1 MSELLTLADSQ
12 DRILAETTWDRNVV
26 VVAGAGTGKT
36 TILVN
41 RILNLLLRE
50 PNPLAITEIV
60 ALTFTNKAATE
71 MKQRLRVQLLRLSEQ
86 AHDMIATFQT
96 RYHLSA
102 EQIGER
108 ARTALEQMEKAQI
121 GTLHS
126 FAAHLLRLHP
136 IESELDPSF
145 QEDDGSRFK
154 ELFHS
159 QWDRWLDDELG
170 SAGLQHDRWRRIL
183 AGTNL
188 DDLRQITAALAG
200 DFVDL
205 NELERQCRS
214 LSLEGALRDW
224 AAATQGRAAMLLA
237 AQDRPKRRKAEQ
249 MLAAAVQLLALL
261 LEKGPLGLTHL
272 PQDERAVLE
281 KELGKAPA
289 GWDAATFQEAA
300 AIIGLTQQLLMV
312 DQSYFQEV
320 VTLVRPF
327 LDQVHHRFLTSG
339 WIAFD
344 GLLARAK
351 ILLRDHPDVRARIKQ
366 TYRAI
371 LVDEFQDTDP
381 VQYEIILYLGE
392 RAGSHQTSWQ
402 DVDLEPGKLF
412 IVGDPKQSIY
422 AFRRADIEAFER
434 VVNKILAGGGDRYSL
449 VTNFRSDGAVLDVV
463 NNVFDRLFQPAEHV
477 QPANERLAARPQ
489 RKPEV
494 SVFGAQLRLVTRGE
508 DDEEFDVQAATRAE
522 AEVLARWLKEELLA
536 GTTITDRDRRD
547 GPLQP
552 GHIALIFRKLT
563 QAQVYLDAL
572 RRYDIAYITDGE
584 KHFYRRQEIIDMVN
598 LLRVIDNPHDTI
610 ALVGILRSPL
620 GGMADRDLLALQQRE
635 GLDWLSAWNHP
646 QAGMVRRLYERLAEL
661 HQLAPLR
668 PVPDAIDLIF
678 ERLPILELA
687 AASLHGEQSVAN
699 LRKIRDMAEALADR
713 PHLTLTG
720 FVDLMMTR
728 VSEQPDEAESALAEE
743 SLDAIRVLTIHKAK
757 GLEFPVVILP
767 GLHQGSKNPRKGP
780 SVHHDWSSRY
790 YSLQMGGRSNLGAVL
805 VDMKMAAR
813 EEAEQRRLLYVG
825 MTRARDLLVLSGGQ
839 TTKLGH
845 DTVLS
850 LLGEA
855 IVDGEGLS
863 TAEQICI
870 GTSRLTRVIT
880 PATVVARRRRQEPLS
895 TIAPRPALGPILIR
909 RHARQVEWEER
920 RRTPRRLTPSS
931 LAGSRPEA
939 VLPRTV
945 SGRDADLARIIGV
958 CAHAVLEQWDFTR
971 PHAEICKVIKQT
983 ICRYVAQ
990 DPLMADVTEDLTK
1003 LFEGFL
1009 SSEPYRILQRAT
1021 VLGREVPFVMPLGE
1035 GQMMEGVIDLIYR
1048 LDGRIWIADY
1058 KTDDVLT
1065 EGLQTIAERYRSQ
1078 AEMYSR
1084 AVERSLGLSSVSF
1097 QFIFLRPGVAVDVK
1111 PDSNKPFRTR

>member
-1 MSELLTLADSQ
+1 MSDELTLADSR
-12 DRILAETTWDRNVV
+12 DRFLAETTWDRNVV

-71 MKQRLRVQLLRLSEQ
+71 MKQRLRAQLLRLTEQ
-86 AHDMIATFQT
+86 SDDMIATFRT

-102 EQIGER
+102 EQVNER

-159 QWDRWLDDELG
+159 NWDRWLDDELG
-170 SAGLQHDRWRRIL
+170 SAGPQHDRWRRVL
-183 AGTNL
+183 AGASL
-188 DDLRQITAALAG
+188 DDLQQFTAALAG

-205 NELERQCRS
+205 DELERQCRS

-224 AAATQGRAAMLLA
+224 IVATYERAVILLA
-237 AQDRPKRRKAEQ
+237 AQDRPKRRKAEN
-249 MLAAAVQLLALL
+249 MLAAAMQLLALL
-261 LEKGPLGLTHL
+261 LEKGPPGLVHL
-272 PQDERAVLE
+272 AQDERSLLE
-281 KELGKAPA
+281 KNLGMAPA
-289 GWDAATFQEAA
+289 GWDEVAFQETAS
-300 AIIGLTQQLLMV
+300 IIGLAQRLLTV

-327 LDQVHHRFLTSG
+327 LNQVHHGFLTSG

-344 GLLARAK
+344 GLLTRAK
-351 ILLRDHPDVRARIKQ
+351 TLLRDHPAVRARVKQ

-392 RAGSHQTSWQ
+392 RAGSHQTAWH
-402 DVDLEPGKLF
+402 DVNLEPGKLF

-434 VVNKILAGGGDRYSL
+434 VVEKIQADGGGVYSL

-463 NNVFDRLFQPAEHV
+463 NNVFDRLFQPTEHV
-477 QPANERLAARPQ
+477 QPANERLAVRPQ

-494 SVFGAQLRLVTRGE
+494 SVSGAQLRLVTPGE
-508 DDEEFDVQAATRAE
+508 DDEAFDVQAATRAE
-522 AEVLARWLKEELLA
+522 AEALARWLKEELLI
-536 GTTITDRDRRD
+536 GTTVTDRDRRE

-563 QAQVYLDAL
+563 QAQIYLDAL

-584 KHFYRRQEIIDMVN
+584 KHFYRRQEIIDLVN
-598 LLRVIDNPHDTI
+598 LLRVIDNQHDTI

-620 GGMADRDLLALQQRE
+620 GGMTDRDLLALQQIE
-635 GLDWLSAWNHP
+635 GLDYEQRERLSAWNHP
-646 QAGMVRRLYERLAEL
+646 QAGMVRQLYDRLAEL
-661 HQLAPLR
+661 HQLAPLQ

-678 ERLPILELA
+678 DRLPVLELA
-687 AASLHGEQSVAN
+687 AASLHGEQAVAN
-699 LRKIRDMAEALADR
+699 LRKVREMAEALADR

-743 SLDAIRVLTIHKAK
+743 SLDSVRVLTIHKAK

-767 GLHQGSKNPRKGP
+767 GLHQGSKISRKGP
-780 SVHHDWSSRY
+780 SIHHDWSSRC
-790 YSLQMGGRSNLGAVL
+790 YSLQMGGRTNLGAVL

-813 EEAEQRRLLYVG
+813 DEAEQRRLLYVG

-839 TTKLGH
+839 TTKPGH

-855 IVDGEGLS
+855 MSDEEAPS
-863 TAEQICI
+863 TSDQICI
-870 GTSRLTRVIT
+870 GTSHLTRVIT
-880 PATVVARRRRQEPLS
+880 PATVAARRHRKVPLA
-895 TIAPRPALGPILIR
+895 TVAPAPALGPILIR
-909 RHARQVEWEER
+909 RHARQVKWEER
-920 RRTPRRLTPSS
+920 RKMPRRLTPSS
-931 LAGSRPEA
+931 LAGSRPE
-939 VLPRTV
+939 TV
-945 SGRDADLARIIGV
+945 SSHTETVRDADLARLIGV
-958 CAHAVLEQWDFTR
+958 CAHAVLEQWEFTR
-971 PHAEICKVIKQT
+971 SRTEISTVIEQ
-983 ICRYVAQ
+983 ISRRYVTQ
-990 DPLMADVTEDLTK
+990 DHPQLMAEVTEDLTA
-1003 LFEGFL
+1003 LFENFL
-1009 SSEPYRILQRAT
+1009 SSEPYKRLQRAT

-1035 GQMMEGVIDLIYR
+1035 GQTMEGVIDLIYR
-1048 LDGRIWIADY
+1048 FDDRIWIADY
-1058 KTDDVLT
+1058 KTDTVT
-1065 EGLQTIAERYRSQ
+1065 AAEVKTRADHYRSQ
-1078 AEMYSR
+1078 ADIYSR
-1084 AVERSLGLSSVSF
+1084 AIMNSLGLSSLSF
-1097 QFIFLRPGVAVDVK
+1097 QFIFLRPGVAVDV
-1111 PDSNKPFRTR
+1111 

>member
-1 MSELLTLADSQ
+1 MSESLPLADFQ
-12 DRILAETTWDRNVV
+12 DRLLAETTWDRNVV

-41 RILNLLLRE
+41 RILNLLMRE
-50 PNPLAITEIV
+50 PNSLAITEIV

-71 MKQRLRVQLLRLSEQ
+71 MKQRLCAQLLRLAEQ
-86 AHDMIATFQT
+86 GDDMLATFRT

-102 EQIGER
+102 EQVGER

-136 IESELDPSF
+136 IESELDPLF

-154 ELFHS
+154 ELFHLC
-159 QWDRWLDDELG
+159 WDRWLDDELG
-170 SAGLQHDRWRRIL
+170 SAGLQHNRWRRVL
-183 AGTNL
+183 AGATL
-188 DDLRQITAALAG
+188 DDLQQFTVALAG

-205 NELERQCRS
+205 DELERQCRS
-214 LSLEGALRDW
+214 LSPEGALRDW
-224 AAATQGRAAMLLA
+224 ITAMHGRGATLFA
-237 AQDRPKRRKAEQ
+237 AQDRLKRRKAEQ
-249 MLAAAVQLLALL
+249 MLAAAVQSLELL
-261 LEKGPLGLTHL
+261 LKEGLPGL
-272 PQDERAVLE
+272 ARLSQDERSVLE
-281 KELGKAPA
+281 KDLGTAPA
-289 GWDAATFQEAA
+289 GWDEAA
-300 AIIGLTQQLLMV
+300 FEEAASIIGIAQQLLTV

-320 VTLVRPF
+320 ITLVRPLLHQVRHEF
-327 LDQVHHRFLTSG
+327 LSSG
-339 WIAFD
+339 WISFD
-344 GLLARAK
+344 GLLAKAK
-351 ILLRDHPDVRARIKQ
+351 ILLRDHHAVRARIKQ

-392 RAGSHQTSWQ
+392 RAGSHQTAWH
-402 DVDLEPGKLF
+402 DVALEQGKLF

-434 VVNKILAGGGDRYSL
+434 VVEKIRAGGGGVYSL

-463 NNVFDRLFQPAEHV
+463 NNVFDRLFQPAQHV

-489 RKPEV
+489 RRPEV
-494 SVFGAQLRLVTRGE
+494 SVSGAQLRLVTAGE

-522 AEVLARWLKEELLA
+522 AEALARWLKEELLV
-536 GTTITDRDRRD
+536 GTTVTDRDRRD
-547 GPLQP
+547 GALHP

-584 KHFYRRQEIIDMVN
+584 KHFYRRQEIIDLVN
-598 LLRVIDNPHDTI
+598 LLRVIDNQHDTI

-620 GGMADRDLLALQQRE
+620 GGMTDRDLLALQQSE
-635 GLDWLSAWNHP
+635 GLDYQQRDRLSAWNHP
-646 QAGMVRRLYERLAEL
+646 QAGMVRRLYECLAEL

-678 ERLPILELA
+678 DRLPVLELA
-687 AASLHGEQSVAN
+687 AASLHGEQAVAN
-699 LRKIRDMAEALADR
+699 LRKIREMAEALADR
-713 PHLTLTG
+713 PHLTLNG
-720 FVDLMMTR
+720 FVNLMMTR

-743 SLDAIRVLTIHKAK
+743 SLGAVRVLTIHKAK

-767 GLHQGSKNPRKGP
+767 GLHQGSKLSRKGP
-780 SVHHDWSSRY
+780 SLHHDWSSRC

-839 TTKLGH
+839 TTKPGH

-855 IVDGEGLS
+855 MTEGTSPS
-863 TAEQICI
+863 TDDQICI

-880 PATVVARRRRQEPLS
+880 QATVAARRRRQEPLS
-895 TIAPRPALGPILIR
+895 TMAPQPALGPILIR
-909 RHARQVEWEER
+909 RQARQVEWEER
-920 RRTPRRLTPSS
+920 RTTPQRLTPSS
-931 LAGSRPEA
+931 LAGGRPEA

-945 SGRDADLARIIGV
+945 TGRGADLARLIGV

-971 PHAEICKVIKQT
+971 PRSDIGTVIGQA
-983 ICRYVAQ
+983 CRRYVIQ
-990 DPLMADVTEDLTK
+990 DHPQLASDVTEDLTAV
-1003 LFEGFL
+1003 FERFL
-1009 SSEPYRILQRAT
+1009 SSEPYKRLQRAT

-1035 GQMMEGVIDLIYR
+1035 GQIMEGVIDLIYR
-1048 LDGRIWIADY
+1048 LDDRIWIADY
-1058 KTDDVLT
+1058 KTDDVA
-1065 EGLQTIAERYRSQ
+1065 AEDIQNRADRYRSQ
-1078 AEMYSR
+1078 ADSYSR
-1084 AVERSLGLSSVSF
+1084 AVASSLGLPSLSF
-1097 QFIFLRPGVAVDVK
+1097 QFVFLRPGIAIDV
-1111 PDSNKPFRTR
+1111 

>member
-1 MSELLTLADSQ
+1 
-12 DRILAETTWDRNVV
+12 
-26 VVAGAGTGKT
+26 
-36 TILVN
+36 
-41 RILNLLLRE
+41 
-50 PNPLAITEIV
+50 
-60 ALTFTNKAATE
+60 
-71 MKQRLRVQLLRLSEQ
+71 
-86 AHDMIATFQT
+86 
-96 RYHLSA
+96 
-102 EQIGER
+102 
-108 ARTALEQMEKAQI
+108 
-121 GTLHS
+121 
-126 FAAHLLRLHP
+126 LRLHP

-159 QWDRWLDDELG
+159 SWDRWLDDELG
-170 SAGLQHDRWRRIL
+170 LAGPQHDRWRRVL
-183 AGTNL
+183 AGTTL
-188 DDLRQITAALAG
+188 DDLQQFTAALAG

-205 NELERQCRS
+205 DELERQCRS

-224 AAATQGRAAMLLA
+224 VVATHGRAATLLA

-249 MLAAAVQLLALL
+249 MLAAAVQSLALL
-261 LEKGPLGLTHL
+261 LTEGPPGLAHL
-272 PQDERAVLE
+272 TQDERTVLE
-281 KELGKAPA
+281 KDLGKAPA
-289 GWDAATFQEAA
+289 GWDERAFQEAA
-300 AIIGLTQQLLMV
+300 SIIGLAQQLFMV

-320 VTLVRPF
+320 VTLIRPF
-327 LDQVHHRFLTSG
+327 LHQVRHGFLTSG

-344 GLLARAK
+344 GLLARTK
-351 ILLRDHPDVRARIKQ
+351 TLLREHPAVRARIKQ

-392 RAGSHQTSWQ
+392 RAGSHQTAWH

-434 VVNKILAGGGDRYSL
+434 VVEKIRVGGGGIYSL

-494 SVFGAQLRLVTRGE
+494 SVSGAQLRLVTPGE

-522 AEVLARWLKEELLA
+522 AEALARWLKEELLV
-536 GTTITDRDRRD
+536 GTTVMDRERRE

-572 RRYDIAYITDGE
+572 RRYGIAYITDGE
-584 KHFYRRQEIIDMVN
+584 KHFYRRQEIIDVVN
-598 LLRVIDNPHDTI
+598 LLRVIDNQHDTI
-610 ALVGILRSPL
+610 ALIGILRSPL

-635 GLDWLSAWNHP
+635 GLDYQQRDWLSAWNHP
-646 QAGMVRRLYERLAEL
+646 QADMVKRLYERLAEL

-678 ERLPILELA
+678 DRLPILELA
-687 AASLHGEQSVAN
+687 AASLHGEQAVAN
-699 LRKIRDMAEALADR
+699 LRKIREMAEALADR

-720 FVDLMMTR
+720 FVNLMMTR

-767 GLHQGSKNPRKGP
+767 GLHQGSKMPRKGP
-780 SVHHDWSSRY
+780 SIHHDWSSGC

-839 TTKLGH
+839 TTKPGH

-855 IVDGEGLS
+855 IEDKAGASTVD
-863 TAEQICI
+863 QICI

-880 PATVVARRRRQEPLS
+880 PAMVSSRWRRQESLS
-895 TIAPRPALGPILIR
+895 TMAPQPALGPILIR

-920 RRTPRRLTPSS
+920 RTTPRRLTPTS
-931 LAGSRPEA
+931 LAGGRPDA
-939 VLPRTV
+939 VFPRTV
-945 SGRDADLARIIGV
+945 TGRGSDLARLIGV

-971 PHAEICKVIKQT
+971 PREEICTVIKQA
-983 ICRYVAQ
+983 CRRYVAQ
-990 DPLMADVTEDLTK
+990 DHLMADVAGDLTA
-1003 LFEGFL
+1003 LFGNFL
-1009 SSEPYRILQRAT
+1009 SSEPYKRLQRAT

-1035 GQMMEGVIDLIYR
+1035 GQIMEGVIDLIYR
-1048 LDGRIWIADY
+1048 LDDRIWIADY
-1058 KTDDVLT
+1058 KTDDVAAADA
-1065 EGLQTIAERYRSQ
+1065 QTRADRYRSQ
-1078 AEMYSR
+1078 ADSYSR
-1084 AVERSLGLSSVSF
+1084 AVASSLGLSSLSF
-1097 QFIFLRPGVAVDVK
+1097 QFVFLRPGVAIDV
-1111 PDSNKPFRTR
+1111 

>member
-1 MSELLTLADSQ
+1 MSDGLTLADSQ
-12 DRILAETTWDRNVV
+12 DRLLAETTWDRNVV

-71 MKQRLRVQLLRLSEQ
+71 MKQRLRAQLLRLTEQ
-86 AHDMIATFQT
+86 ADDLIATFRT

-102 EQIGER
+102 EQVNER
-108 ARTALEQMEKAQI
+108 ARTALEQIEKSQI

-136 IESELDPSF
+136 LESELDPSF

-170 SAGLQHDRWRRIL
+170 LAGPQHDRWRRVL
-183 AGTNL
+183 AGTTL
-188 DDLRQITAALAG
+188 EDLQKFTAALAG

-205 NELERQCRS
+205 DELERQCQS

-224 AAATQGRAAMLLA
+224 IAATHGRATTLLA

-249 MLAAAVQLLALL
+249 MLAAAVQSLALL
-261 LEKGPLGLTHL
+261 LEEGPSGLAHISE
-272 PQDERAVLE
+272 DERTVLE
-281 KELGKAPA
+281 KDLGKAPV
-289 GWDAATFQEAA
+289 GWGEAA
-300 AIIGLTQQLLMV
+300 FQAAASIIGLAQQLLTV

-320 VTLVRPF
+320 VALVRPF
-327 LDQVHHRFLTSG
+327 LDQLRRGFLISG

-351 ILLRDHPDVRARIKQ
+351 TLLRDHPAVRARIKQ

-392 RAGSHQTSWQ
+392 RAGSHQTAWH

-434 VVNKILAGGGDRYSL
+434 VVEKIRASGGVVYSL

-463 NNVFDRLFQPAEHV
+463 NNVFDRLFQPTEHV

-494 SVFGAQLRLVTRGE
+494 SVSGAQLRLVTPGE

-522 AEVLARWLKEELLA
+522 AEALARWLKEELLA
-536 GTTITDRDRRD
+536 RTTITDRDRRE

-584 KHFYRRQEIIDMVN
+584 KHFYRRQEIIDVVN

-620 GGMADRDLLALQQRE
+620 GGMTDRDLLALQQIEGFDYQQRE
-635 GLDWLSAWNHP
+635 RLSAWNHL
-646 QAGMVRRLYERLAEL
+646 QAGMVKRLYERLAEL

-678 ERLPILELA
+678 EQLPVLELA
-687 AASLHGEQSVAN
+687 AASLHGEQAMAN
-699 LRKIRDMAEALADR
+699 LRKIRDMAETLADR

-720 FVDLMMTR
+720 FVDLMMAR

-743 SLDAIRVLTIHKAK
+743 SLDAVHVLTIHKAK

-767 GLHQGSKNPRKGP
+767 GLHQGSKNLRKGP
-780 SVHHDWSSRY
+780 SIHHDWSSQC
-790 YSLQMGGRSNLGAVL
+790 YSLRMGSRSNLGAML

-839 TTKLGH
+839 TTKPGH
-845 DTVLS
+845 DTALA

-855 IVDGEGLS
+855 IVDEAAS
-863 TAEQICI
+863 SMSDQICI

-880 PATVVARRRRQEPLS
+880 PATVVTRRRRQEPQS
-895 TIAPRPALGPILIR
+895 TMAPRPALGPILIR
-909 RHARQVEWEER
+909 RHARQIEWEQ
-920 RRTPRRLTPSS
+920 RRTTPRGLTPSS
-931 LAGSRPEA
+931 LAGIRSEA
-939 VLPRTV
+939 ALPHTV
-945 SGRDADLARIIGV
+945 RGRHADLARLIGV

-971 PHAEICKVIKQT
+971 PRTEISTVIEQT
-983 ICRYVAQ
+983 SRCYVAQ
-990 DPLMADVTEDLTK
+990 DHPQLMADVTEDLTV
-1003 LFEGFL
+1003 LFENFL
-1009 SSEPYRILQRAT
+1009 SSAPYHRLQRAT

-1035 GQMMEGVIDLIYR
+1035 GQTMEGVIDLIYR
-1048 LDGRIWIADY
+1048 LDDRVWIADY
-1058 KTDDVLT
+1058 KTDEV
-1065 EGLQTIAERYRSQ
+1065 IAEDIQSRVDRYRPQ
-1078 AEMYSR
+1078 AEMYVR
-1084 AVERSLGLSSVSF
+1084 AVERALGLSSLSF
-1097 QFIFLRPGVAVDVK
+1097 QFIFLRPSVAVDV
-1111 PDSNKPFRTR
+1111 

>member
-1 MSELLTLADSQ
+1 M
-12 DRILAETTWDRNVV
+12 
-26 VVAGAGTGKT
+26 
-36 TILVN
+36 
-41 RILNLLLRE
+41 
-50 PNPLAITEIV
+50 
-60 ALTFTNKAATE
+60 
-71 MKQRLRVQLLRLSEQ
+71 
-86 AHDMIATFQT
+86 
-96 RYHLSA
+96 
-102 EQIGER
+102 
-108 ARTALEQMEKAQI
+108 
-121 GTLHS
+121 
-126 FAAHLLRLHP
+126 
-136 IESELDPSF
+136 ESEIDPSF

-159 QWDRWLDDELG
+159 SWDRWLDDELG
-170 SAGLQHDRWRRIL
+170 SAGPQHDRWRLVL
-183 AGTNL
+183 AGASL
-188 DDLRQITAALAG
+188 DDLQQFTAALAG

-205 NELERQCRS
+205 DELERQCRS
-214 LSLEGALRDW
+214 NSLEGALRDW
-224 AAATQGRAAMLLA
+224 AVAIHGRATTILA

-249 MLAAAVQLLALL
+249 MLAATVQSLTLL
-261 LEKGPLGLTHL
+261 LEEGPLGLVHL

-281 KELGKAPA
+281 KDLGKAPA
-289 GWDAATFQEAA
+289 GWDDDAFQEVAS
-300 AIIGLTQQLLMV
+300 IIALAQQLLTV

-320 VTLVRPF
+320 LTLVRPF
-327 LDQVHHRFLTSG
+327 LNQIHHGFLTSG

-351 ILLRDHPDVRARIKQ
+351 TLLRDHPAVRARIKQ

-392 RAGSHQTSWQ
+392 RAGSHQTAWQ

-422 AFRRADIEAFER
+422 AFRRADIEAFDR
-434 VVNKILAGGGDRYSL
+434 VVEKIRVGGGGVYSL

-463 NNVFDRLFQPAEHV
+463 NNVFDCLFQPTEHV
-477 QPANERLAARPQ
+477 QPPNERLIVRPQ

-494 SVFGAQLRLVTRGE
+494 SVSGAQLRLVTPGE

-522 AEVLARWLKEELLA
+522 AEALARWLKEELLA
-536 GTTITDRDRRD
+536 GTTVTDRDRRE

-563 QAQVYLDAL
+563 QAQIYLDAL

-584 KHFYRRQEIIDMVN
+584 KHFYRRQEIIDLVN

-620 GGMADRDLLALQQRE
+620 GGMADRDLLALQQID
-635 GLDWLSAWNHP
+635 GLDYQQRERLSAWNHP
-646 QAGMVRRLYERLAEL
+646 QAELVGRLYERLAEL

-678 ERLPILELA
+678 DRLPILELA
-687 AASLHGEQSVAN
+687 AASLHGEQAVAN
-699 LRKIRDMAEALADR
+699 LRKTRDMAEALADR

-728 VSEQPDEAESALAEE
+728 VSDQPDEAESALAEE

-767 GLHQGSKNPRKGP
+767 GLHQGSKNARKGP
-780 SVHHDWSSRY
+780 SIHHDWSSRC

-839 TTKLGH
+839 TTKPGH

-855 IVDGEGLS
+855 MSDETTPSTDG
-863 TAEQICI
+863 QICI

-880 PATVVARRRRQEPLS
+880 QATLAARRRRVEPLL
-895 TIAPRPALGPILIR
+895 TIAPAPALGPILIR
-909 RHARQVEWEER
+909 RHARQVEWEQ
-920 RRTPRRLTPSS
+920 RRTMPRRLTPSS
-931 LAGSRPEA
+931 LTGSKPDALLHRIVTE
-939 VLPRTV
+939 
-945 SGRDADLARIIGV
+945 RDPDLARLIGV
-958 CAHAVLEQWDFTR
+958 CAHAVLEQWDFTG
-971 PHAEICKVIKQT
+971 PLSEISTAIEQACR
-983 ICRYVAQ
+983 RYVAQ
-990 DPLMADVTEDLTK
+990 DHPQLMADVMEDLTV
-1003 LFEGFL
+1003 LFESFL
-1009 SSEPYRILQRAT
+1009 SSEPYTRLQRAT
-1021 VLGREVPFVMPLGE
+1021 VLGREVPFVMPSGE
-1035 GQMMEGVIDLIYR
+1035 GQMMEGVIDIIYR
-1048 LDGRIWIADY
+1048 LDDRIWIADY
-1058 KTDDVLT
+1058 KTDDVAA
-1065 EGLQTIAERYRSQ
+1065 EDVQTRADRYRSQ
-1078 AEMYSR
+1078 AESYSR
-1084 AVERSLGLSSVSF
+1084 AVASSLGLLSRSF
-1097 QFIFLRPGVAVDVK
+1097 QLIFLRPGVAIDL
-1111 PDSNKPFRTR
+1111 

>member
-1 MSELLTLADSQ
+1 MSESLTLTDSQ
-12 DRILAETTWDRNVV
+12 DRLLAETTWDRNVV

-50 PNPLAITEIV
+50 PSPLAITEVV

-71 MKQRLRVQLLRLSEQ
+71 MKQRLRAQLLRLTEQ
-86 AHDMIATFQT
+86 ADDLSATFRT

-102 EQIGER
+102 EQVAER
-108 ARTALEQMEKAQI
+108 AKTALEQMEKAQI

-136 IESELDPSF
+136 LESGVDPSF

-159 QWDRWLDDELG
+159 SWDRWLDDELG
-170 SAGLQHDRWRRIL
+170 LDGPQHARWRLIL
-183 AGTNL
+183 AGASL
-188 DDLRQITAALAG
+188 DDLQQFTAALAG

-205 NELERQCRS
+205 DELERQCRS
-214 LSLEGALRDW
+214 NALEGAFRDW
-224 AAATQGRAAMLLA
+224 VAATHSRAATILA

-261 LEKGPLGLTHL
+261 LEQGPLGLDDL
-272 PQDERAVLE
+272 APDERAVLE
-281 KELGKAPA
+281 KDLGKPPA
-289 GWDAATFQEAA
+289 GWDEDTFQQTAS
-300 AIIGLTQQLLMV
+300 IIRLAQQLLTV
-312 DQSYFQEV
+312 NQTYFQEV

-327 LDQVHHRFLTSG
+327 LDQVRQGFHTSG

-351 ILLRDHPDVRARIKQ
+351 TLLRDHPAVRSRIKQ

-392 RAGSHQTSWQ
+392 RAGSHQTAWQ
-402 DVDLEPGKLF
+402 DIDLEPGKLF

-434 VVNKILAGGGDRYSL
+434 VVEKIRAGGGGVYSL

-463 NNVFDRLFQPAEHV
+463 NNVFDRLFHAAEHV

-494 SVFGAQLRLVTRGE
+494 SVSGAQLRLVTPGE
-508 DDEEFDVQAATRAE
+508 DEEEFDVQTATRAE
-522 AEVLARWLKEELLA
+522 AEALARWLKEELFV
-536 GTTITDRDRRD
+536 GTTVTDRDRRE

-584 KHFYRRQEIIDMVN
+584 KHFYRRQEIIDVVN

-610 ALVGILRSPL
+610 ALVGVLRSPL
-620 GGMADRDLLALQQRE
+620 GGMADGDLLALQQIE
-635 GLDWLSAWNHP
+635 GLDYQQRERLSGWNHP
-646 QAGMVRRLYERLAEL
+646 QAKMVTQLYERLADL
-661 HQLAPLR
+661 HRLAPVR

-678 ERLPILELA
+678 ERLPVLELA
-687 AASLHGEQSVAN
+687 AASLHGEQAVAN
-699 LRKIRDMAEALADR
+699 LRKTRDMAEALADR

-728 VSEQPDEAESALAEE
+728 VDEQPDEAESALAEE
-743 SLDAIRVLTIHKAK
+743 SLDAVRVLTIHKAK

-767 GLHQGSKNPRKGP
+767 GLHQGSKNLRKGP
-780 SVHHDWSSRY
+780 SIHHDWSSRC
-790 YSLQMGGRSNLGAVL
+790 YSLQMGGQSNLGALL
-805 VDMKMAAR
+805 VDQKMAAR

-839 TTKLGH
+839 TGKPGH

-855 IVDGEGLS
+855 LSDEPTSPMDG
-863 TAEQICI
+863 QICI

-880 PATVVARRRRQEPLS
+880 EATVAARRHKPEPRLAV
-895 TIAPRPALGPILIR
+895 APAPALGPILIR
-909 RHARQVEWEER
+909 REARLIEWEQR
-920 RRTPRRLTPSS
+920 RTTPRRLTPSG
-931 LAGSRPEA
+931 LVGSKPETQ
-939 VLPRTV
+939 LHRTV
-945 SGRDADLARIIGV
+945 STRDADLARLIGV

-971 PHAEICKVIKQT
+971 PRFEVGVVIEQA
-983 ICRYVAQ
+983 CRRYASQ
-990 DPLMADVTEDLTK
+990 DHPELMAAAMEDLTG
-1003 LFEGFL
+1003 LFEHFL
-1009 SSEPYRILQRAT
+1009 SSEPYACLQRAT
-1021 VLGREVPFVMPLGE
+1021 VLGREVPFVMPVGE
-1035 GQMMEGVIDLIYR
+1035 DQLMEGVIDVIYK
-1048 LDGRIWIADY
+1048 LDDRIWIADY
-1058 KTDDVLT
+1058 KTDDV
-1065 EGLQTIAERYRSQ
+1065 AAADVSARADRYRSQ
-1078 AEMYSR
+1078 ADRYSR
-1084 AVERSLGLSSVSF
+1084 AVASALGLSSLSF
-1097 QFIFLRPGVAVDVK
+1097 QFIFLRPAVAVNV
-1111 PDSNKPFRTR
+1111 

>member
-1 MSELLTLADSQ
+1 
-12 DRILAETTWDRNVV
+12 LAETTWDRNVV

-50 PNPLAITEIV
+50 PNPLPITEIV
-60 ALTFTNKAATE
+60 ALTFTNKAAAE
-71 MKQRLRVQLLRLSEQ
+71 MKQRLRAQLFRLTEQ
-86 AHDMIATFQT
+86 TNDLIATFRT

-102 EQIGER
+102 EQVGER

-136 IESELDPSF
+136 LESEVDPLF

-159 QWDRWLDDELG
+159 RWDRWLDDELG
-170 SAGLQHDRWRRIL
+170 SAGAQHDRWRRVL
-183 AGTNL
+183 AGATL
-188 DDLRQITAALAG
+188 DELKQFTAALAG

-205 NELERQCRS
+205 EELERQCR
-214 LSLEGALRDW
+214 LFALEGALHDW
-224 AAATQGRAAMLLA
+224 VAATHGRAAILLV
-237 AQDRPKRRKAEQ
+237 AQDRSKRRKAEQ
-249 MLAAAVQLLALL
+249 MLAAALQSLALL
-261 LEKGPLGLTHL
+261 LEHGPPGLLHL
-272 PQDERAVLE
+272 SQDERAVLE
-281 KELGKAPA
+281 KDLGKAPA
-289 GWDAATFQEAA
+289 GWDELAFHEAA
-300 AIIGLTQQLLMV
+300 SIIGLAQQFLMI

-327 LDQVHHRFLTSG
+327 LQQVRREFLSSG
-339 WIAFD
+339 WISFD
-344 GLLARAK
+344 GLLARTK
-351 ILLRDHPDVRARIKQ
+351 TILRDHPAVRARIKQ

-392 RAGSHQTSWQ
+392 RADSYRTAWH

-434 VVNKILAGGGDRYSL
+434 VVEKIRAGGGAVYSL
-449 VTNFRSDGAVLDVV
+449 VTNFRSEGAVLDVV
-463 NNVFDRLFQPAEHV
+463 NNVFDRLFRPTEHV
-477 QPANERLAARPQ
+477 QPANEPLTARPQ

-494 SVFGAQLRLVTRGE
+494 SVSGAQLRLVTPGE

-522 AEVLARWLKEELLA
+522 AEALARWLKEELLP
-536 GTTITDRDRRD
+536 GTTVTDRDRRE

-572 RRYDIAYITDGE
+572 RRYDIVYITDGE
-584 KHFYRRQEIIDMVN
+584 KHFYRRQEIIDLVN
-598 LLRVIDNPHDTI
+598 LLRVIDNQYDTI

-620 GGMADRDLLALQQRE
+620 GGMTDRDLLDLRQKEGFDYQQRE
-635 GLDWLSAWNHP
+635 RLASWNHP
-646 QAGMVRRLYERLAEL
+646 QAGMVRRLYEVLAEL

-668 PVPDAIDLIF
+668 PVPEAIDLIF
-678 ERLPILELA
+678 NKLPVLELA
-687 AASLHGEQSVAN
+687 AASLHGEQAVAN
-699 LRKIRDMAEALADR
+699 LRKIREMAEGLADR

-728 VSEQPDEAESALAEE
+728 VLEQPDEPESTLAEE

-780 SVHHDWSSRY
+780 SIHHDWSSRC
-790 YSLQMGGRSNLGAVL
+790 YSLQMGGRLNLGAVL

-825 MTRARDLLVLSGGQ
+825 MTRARDLLILSGGQ
-839 TTKLGH
+839 TTKPGH

-850 LLGEA
+850 LLGETIA
-855 IVDGEGLS
+855 DEGTPS
-863 TAEQICI
+863 ADNQIRI

-880 PATVVARRRRQEPLS
+880 PAAATQRRHRQEFLS
-895 TIAPRPALGPILIR
+895 AMTPRPAIGPILIR
-909 RHARQVEWEER
+909 RQARHVEWEAR
-920 RRTPRRLTPSS
+920 RATPRKLTPSS
-931 LAGSRPEA
+931 LTGRRSEA
-939 VLPRTV
+939 VSQRTAG
-945 SGRDADLARIIGV
+945 GRYSDLARLIGV
-958 CAHAVLEQWDFTR
+958 CAHAVLEQWDFNR
-971 PHAEICKVIKQT
+971 PRAEICCVIEQA
-983 ICRYVAQ
+983 CHRHVAQ
-990 DPLMADVTEDLTK
+990 DHPELLADVTEDLTAI
-1003 LFEGFL
+1003 FERFL
-1009 SSEPYRILQRAT
+1009 SSEPYKRLQHAT
-1021 VLGREVPFVMPLGE
+1021 VLGREVPFTMPLGE

-1058 KTDDVLT
+1058 KTDDV
-1065 EGLQTIAERYRSQ
+1065 EAEDVQTRTSHYRPQ

-1084 AVERSLGLSSVSF
+1084 AVESALGLSSLSF
-1097 QFIFLRPGVAVDVK
+1097 QFIFLRPGVAINV
-1111 PDSNKPFRTR
+1111 

>member
-1 MSELLTLADSQ
+1 MSDALILTDSQ
-12 DRILAETTWDRNVV
+12 DRLLAETTWDRNVV

-50 PNPLAITEIV
+50 PNPLAITEVV

-71 MKQRLRVQLLRLSEQ
+71 MKQRLRAQLLRLTEQ
-86 AHDMIATFQT
+86 TDDLIATFRT
-96 RYHLSA
+96 RYYLSA
-102 EQIGER
+102 EQVIER
-108 ARTALEQMEKAQI
+108 ARTALEQMEKSQI

-136 IESELDPSF
+136 MESEIDPSF
-145 QEDDGSRFK
+145 QEDDGTRFK

-159 QWDRWLDDELG
+159 SWDRWLDDELG
-170 SAGLQHDRWRRIL
+170 SAGPQHDRWRLVL
-183 AGTNL
+183 AGASL
-188 DDLRQITAALAG
+188 DDLQQFTAALAG

-205 NELERQCRS
+205 DELERQCRS
-214 LSLEGALRDW
+214 NSLEGAFRDW
-224 AAATQGRAAMLLA
+224 VVATHGRATTILA

-249 MLAAAVQLLALL
+249 MLAAAVQSLALL
-261 LEKGPLGLTHL
+261 LEEGPAGLAHL
-272 PQDERAVLE
+272 SQDERTVLE
-281 KELGKAPA
+281 KDLGKAPA
-289 GWDAATFQEAA
+289 GWDEDAFQEAA
-300 AIIGLTQQLLMV
+300 SIIGLAQQLLTV

-327 LDQVHHRFLTSG
+327 LDQIHHGFLSSG

-351 ILLRDHPDVRARIKQ
+351 TLLRDHPVVRARIKQ

-392 RAGSHQTSWQ
+392 RAGSHQIAWQ

-434 VVNKILAGGGDRYSL
+434 VVEKIRVGGGGVYSL

-463 NNVFDRLFQPAEHV
+463 NNVFDRLFHPTEHV
-477 QPANERLAARPQ
+477 QPPNERLVVRPQ

-494 SVFGAQLRLVTRGE
+494 SVSGAQLRLVTPGE
-508 DDEEFDVQAATRAE
+508 DEEEFDVQAATRAE
-522 AEVLARWLKEELLA
+522 AEALARWLKEELLA
-536 GTTITDRDRRD
+536 GTTVTDRDRRE

-563 QAQVYLDAL
+563 QAQIYLDAL

-584 KHFYRRQEIIDMVN
+584 KHFYRRQEIIDLVN

-620 GGMADRDLLALQQRE
+620 GGMADRDLLALQQVE
-635 GLDWLSAWNHP
+635 GLDYLQREWLSAWNHP
-646 QAGMVRRLYERLAEL
+646 QAELVGRLYERLAEL
-661 HQLAPLR
+661 RQLVPLR

-678 ERLPILELA
+678 DRLPILELA
-687 AASLHGEQSVAN
+687 AASLHGEQAVAN
-699 LRKIRDMAEALADR
+699 LRKIRDLAEALADR

-743 SLDAIRVLTIHKAK
+743 SLDAVRVLTIHKAK

-767 GLHQGSKNPRKGP
+767 GLHQGSKNARKGP
-780 SVHHDWSSRY
+780 SIHHDWSSRC
-790 YSLQMGGRSNLGAVL
+790 YSLQMGGHSNLGAVL

-839 TTKLGH
+839 TTKPGH

-855 IVDGEGLS
+855 MSDEMTPSADG
-863 TAEQICI
+863 QICI

-880 PATVVARRRRQEPLS
+880 QATVAARRRRLEPLL
-895 TIAPRPALGPILIR
+895 TVAPAPALGPILIR
-909 RHARQVEWEER
+909 RHARQVEWEQR
-920 RRTPRRLTPSS
+920 RTTPRRLTPSS
-931 LAGSRPEA
+931 LTGSKPEA
-939 VLPRTV
+939 LLHRIVTE
-945 SGRDADLARIIGV
+945 RDPDLARLIGV
-958 CAHAVLEQWDFTR
+958 CAHAVLEQWDVTGPR
-971 PHAEICKVIKQT
+971 SEISTAIEQA
-983 ICRYVAQ
+983 CRRYLAQ
-990 DPLMADVTEDLTK
+990 DHPQLMADVMEDLTV
-1003 LFEGFL
+1003 LFESFL
-1009 SSEPYRILQRAT
+1009 SSEPYTRLQRAT
-1021 VLGREVPFVMPLGE
+1021 VLGREVPFVMPSGE
-1035 GQMMEGVIDLIYR
+1035 GQMMEGVIDIIYR
-1048 LDGRIWIADY
+1048 LDDRIWIADY
-1058 KTDDVLT
+1058 KTDDVAA
-1065 EGLQTIAERYRSQ
+1065 EDVQTRADRYRSQ
-1078 AEMYSR
+1078 AETYSR
-1084 AVERSLGLSSVSF
+1084 AVTSSLGLSSLSF
-1097 QFIFLRPGVAVDVK
+1097 QLIFLRPGVAIDL
-1111 PDSNKPFRTR
+1111 

>member
-1 MSELLTLADSQ
+1 MSEALTLTDSQ
-12 DRILAETTWDRNVV
+12 DRLLAETTWDRNVV

-71 MKQRLRVQLLRLSEQ
+71 MKQRLRAQLLRLTEQ
-86 AHDMIATFQT
+86 ANDLITTFRT

-102 EQIGER
+102 DQVGDR
-108 ARTALEQMEKAQI
+108 ARTALEQMEKSQI

-136 IESELDPSF
+136 LESEIDPSF

-159 QWDRWLDDELG
+159 SWDRWLDDELG
-170 SAGLQHDRWRRIL
+170 LTGLQHDRWRRVL
-183 AGTNL
+183 AGANL
-188 DDLRQITAALAG
+188 DGLQQFTIALAG

-205 NELERQCRS
+205 EELERQCR
-214 LSLEGALRDW
+214 LITLEGALRDW
-224 AAATQGRAAMLLA
+224 VAAMHDRAATLLA

-249 MLAAAVQLLALL
+249 MLAAALQSLALL
-261 LEKGPLGLTHL
+261 LKHGPPGLTHL
-272 PQDERAVLE
+272 SQDERTVLE
-281 KELGKAPA
+281 KDLGKVPA
-289 GWDAATFQEAA
+289 GWDEAAFQEAA
-300 AIIGLTQQLLMV
+300 SIIGLAQQLLMV
-312 DQSYFQEV
+312 DQLYFQEV

-327 LDQVHHRFLTSG
+327 LQQVRQGFLTSG

-351 ILLRDHPDVRARIKQ
+351 TLLRDHPAVRARIKLI
-366 TYRAI
+366 YRAI

-392 RAGSHQTSWQ
+392 RADSHRTAWH
-402 DVDLEPGKLF
+402 DVDLEQGKLF

-434 VVNKILAGGGDRYSL
+434 VVGKIRAGGGAVYSL

-494 SVFGAQLRLVTRGE
+494 SISGAQLHLVTPGE
-508 DDEEFDVQAATRAE
+508 EDKEFDVQAATRAE
-522 AEVLARWLKEELLA
+522 AESLARWLKEELLA
-536 GTTITDRDRRD
+536 GTTITDRDRRA

-572 RRYDIAYITDGE
+572 RRYDIAYVTDGE
-584 KHFYRRQEIIDMVN
+584 KHFYRRQEIIDLVN
-598 LLRVIDNPHDTI
+598 LLRVIDNQHDTI

-620 GGMADRDLLALQQRE
+620 GGMADRDLLALQQME
-635 GLDWLSAWNHP
+635 GLDYRQREWLSAWNHP
-646 QAGMVRRLYERLAEL
+646 QARMVRRLYERLAEL

-687 AASLHGEQSVAN
+687 AASLHGEQAVAN

-713 PHLTLTG
+713 PHLTLSG

-767 GLHQGSKNPRKGP
+767 GLHQGSKNSRKGP
-780 SVHHDWSSRY
+780 SIHHDWSSRC

-855 IVDGEGLS
+855 IVDGEGPS
-863 TAEQICI
+863 MTEQICI

-909 RHARQVEWEER
+909 RQARQVQWEQR
-920 RRTPRRLTPSS
+920 RLTPRRVTPSS
-931 LAGSRPEA
+931 LAGGKAKAISPGSI
-939 VLPRTV
+939 T
-945 SGRDADLARIIGV
+945 GRDANHGRLVGV
-958 CAHAVLEQWDFTR
+958 CAHAVLEQWDFNKPRT
-971 PHAEICKVIKQT
+971 EICSVIEQV
-983 ICRYVAQ
+983 CRRYVAQ
-990 DPLMADVTEDLTK
+990 DHVMDDVAEDLTM
-1003 LFEGFL
+1003 LFANFL
-1009 SSEPYRILQRAT
+1009 SSEPYKRLQRAT

-1048 LDGRIWIADY
+1048 LDDRIWIADY
-1058 KTDDVLT
+1058 KTDEVMAEDV
-1065 EGLQTIAERYRSQ
+1065 QTRVDRYRPQ
-1078 AEMYSR
+1078 AEMYLR
-1084 AVERSLGLSSVSF
+1084 AVERSVGLSFLSF
-1097 QFIFLRPGVAVDVK
+1097 QFIFLRPGVAVDI
-1111 PDSNKPFRTR
+1111 

>member
-71 MKQRLRVQLLRLSEQ
+71 MKQRLRVKLLRLSEQ
-86 AHDMIATFQT
+86 ADDMIATFQT

-102 EQIGER
+102 EQVIER

-136 IESELDPSF
+136 IESGLDPSF

-159 QWDRWLDDELG
+159 SWDRWLDDELG
-170 SAGLQHDRWRRIL
+170 SAGPQHDRWRRVL
-183 AGTNL
+183 AGANL
-188 DDLRQITAALAG
+188 DELQQFTAALAG

-205 NELERQCRS
+205 DELERQCRL

-224 AAATQGRAAMLLA
+224 VAATHGRAATLLA
-237 AQDRPKRRKAEQ
+237 TQDRPKRRKAEQ
-249 MLAAAVQLLALL
+249 MFAAGVQLLALL
-261 LEKGPLGLTHL
+261 LEKGLPGLAHIS
-272 PQDERAVLE
+272 QDERAVLE
-281 KELGKAPA
+281 KDLGKAPV
-289 GWDAATFQEAA
+289 GWDAATFQEALS
-300 AIIGLTQQLLMV
+300 IIGLAKQFLTV
-312 DQSYFQEV
+312 DQSYFHEV

-327 LDQVHHRFLTSG
+327 LGPLHRGFLTSG

-351 ILLRDHPDVRARIKQ
+351 ILLRDHPSVRARIKQ
-366 TYRAI
+366 AYRAI

-434 VVNKILAGGGDRYSL
+434 VVEKIRAGGGSVYSL

-494 SVFGAQLRLVTRGE
+494 SISGAQLRLVTPGD
-508 DDEEFDVQAATRAE
+508 DDEEFDVQVATRAE
-522 AEVLARWLKEELLA
+522 AEALARWLKEELLA
-536 GTTITDRDRRD
+536 GATITDRDRRE

-584 KHFYRRQEIIDMVN
+584 KHFYRRQEIIDAVN
-598 LLRVIDNPHDTI
+598 LLRIIDNPHDTI

-620 GGMADRDLLALQQRE
+620 GGMTDRDLLDLQQRE
-635 GLDWLSAWNHP
+635 GLNYQQRDWLSAWNHS
-646 QAGMVRRLYERLAEL
+646 QAGMVRRLYEHLAEL
-661 HQLAPLR
+661 HQLAPSR

-687 AASLHGEQSVAN
+687 AASLHGEQAMAN

-767 GLHQGSKNPRKGP
+767 GLHQGSKSSRKGP
-780 SVHHDWSSRY
+780 SIHHDWSSRC

-839 TTKLGH
+839 SAKVGH
-845 DTVLS
+845 DTALS

-855 IVDGEGLS
+855 IVDGADPS
-863 TAEQICI
+863 MAEQICI

-880 PATVVARRRRQEPLS
+880 PATVAARRRRQEPLS

-909 RHARQVEWEER
+909 RQARQVEWEKR
-920 RRTPRRLTPSS
+920 RSTPRRVIPSS
-931 LAGSRPEA
+931 LTGGRSDAVFSRTA
-939 VLPRTV
+939 VR
-945 SGRDADLARIIGV
+945 RDSDLARLIGV
-958 CAHAVLEQWDFTR
+958 CAHAVLEQWDFNR
-971 PHAEICKVIKQT
+971 PPAEICIVIEQI
-983 ICRYVAQ
+983 ICRYVEKDSPQLIAN
-990 DPLMADVTEDLTK
+990 VTEDLTA
-1003 LFEGFL
+1003 LFERFL
-1009 SSEPYRILQRAT
+1009 SSEPCKRLQRAT
-1021 VLGREVPFVMPLGE
+1021 VLGREVPFVMPEGE

-1058 KTDDVLT
+1058 KTDDVAA
-1065 EGLQTIAERYRSQ
+1065 EDLQAIADRYRSQ
-1078 AEMYSR
+1078 ADNYSR
-1084 AVERSLGLSSVSF
+1084 AVASALGLPSLSF
-1097 QFIFLRPGVAVDVK
+1097 QFIFLRPGIAIDLYVQ
-1111 PDSNKPFRTR
+1111 

>member
-1 MSELLTLADSQ
+1 MSDVLTLADSQ
-12 DRILAETTWDRNVV
+12 DRLLAETTWDRNVV

-71 MKQRLRVQLLRLSEQ
+71 MKQRLRAQLLRLTDQ
-86 AHDMIATFQT
+86 ADDMIATFRT

-102 EQIGER
+102 EQVGER
-108 ARTALEQMEKAQI
+108 AKTALAQMEKAQI

-136 IESELDPSF
+136 LESEIDPLF
-145 QEDDGSRFK
+145 QEDDGSYFN

-159 QWDRWLDDELG
+159 YWDRWLDDELG
-170 SAGLQHDRWRRIL
+170 SDGPQHDRWRRVL
-183 AGTNL
+183 AGTTL
-188 DDLRQITAALAG
+188 DDLRQLTAALAG

-214 LSLEGALRDW
+214 LPLEGALRDW
-224 AAATQGRAAMLLA
+224 VVATHGRAATLLA
-237 AQDRPKRRKAEQ
+237 AQNQPKRRKVEQ
-249 MLAAAVQLLALL
+249 MLAAAVQSLALL
-261 LEKGPLGLTHL
+261 IEQGPPGLAHL

-281 KELGKAPA
+281 KDLGKAPA
-289 GWDAATFQEAA
+289 GWHAATFQEAA
-300 AIIGLTQQLLMV
+300 SIIGLAQQLLTV

-327 LDQVHHRFLTSG
+327 LAQVHHGFLTSG

-344 GLLARAK
+344 GLLAQTK
-351 ILLRDHPDVRARIKQ
+351 TLLRDHPAVRARIKQ

-392 RAGSHQTSWQ
+392 RAGSHQTAWH

-434 VVNKILAGGGDRYSL
+434 VVEKIRAGGGGVYTL
-449 VTNFRSDGAVLDVV
+449 VTNFRSDGTVLDVV
-463 NNVFDRLFQPAEHV
+463 NNVFDRLFQPAEHI

-494 SVFGAQLRLVTRGE
+494 SVSGAQLRLVTPGE

-522 AEVLARWLKEELLA
+522 AEALARWLKEGLLA
-536 GTTITDRDRRD
+536 GTTITDRDRRE

-584 KHFYRRQEIIDMVN
+584 KHFYRRQEIIDVVN

-620 GGMADRDLLALQQRE
+620 GGMTDRELLDFRQKE
-635 GLDWLSAWNHP
+635 GLDYRQRGWLADWNHP
-646 QAGMVRRLYERLAEL
+646 QAGKVRRLYERLAEL

-678 ERLPILELA
+678 DRVPVLELA
-687 AASLHGEQSVAN
+687 AASLHGEQAVAN
-699 LRKIRDMAEALADR
+699 LRKTREMAEALADR

-720 FVDLMMTR
+720 FANLMMTR

-743 SLDAIRVLTIHKAK
+743 SLDAVRVLTIHKAK

-767 GLHQGSKNPRKGP
+767 GLHQGSKIPRKGP
-780 SVHHDWSSRY
+780 SIHHDWSSRC

-805 VDMKMAAR
+805 VDMKVAAR

-839 TTKLGH
+839 TTKPGH

-850 LLGEA
+850 LLREA
-855 IVDGEGLS
+855 IEDEGDAS
-863 TAEQICI
+863 AADQICI

-880 PATVVARRRRQEPLS
+880 PATVASRRHRQNPPS
-895 TIAPRPALGPILIR
+895 TMAPRPALGPMLIR
-909 RHARQVEWEER
+909 RHARQVEWEQ
-920 RRTPRRLTPSS
+920 RRTTPRQLTPSS
-931 LAGSRPEA
+931 LAGGRPDA
-939 VLPRTV
+939 VSPPAIT
-945 SGRDADLARIIGV
+945 GRDADLSRLVGV

-971 PHAEICKVIKQT
+971 PRAEICTVIKQA
-983 ICRYVAQ
+983 CRRYVAQ
-990 DPLMADVTEDLTK
+990 DNPQWMDNVTDDLMA
-1003 LFEGFL
+1003 LFESFL
-1009 SSEPYRILQRAT
+1009 SSKPYKTLQRAT

-1035 GQMMEGVIDLIYR
+1035 GQIMEGVIDLIYR
-1048 LDGRIWIADY
+1048 LDDRIWIADY
-1058 KTDDVLT
+1058 KTDDVVA
-1065 EGLQTIAERYRSQ
+1065 EDVQTRVDRYQPQ
-1078 AEMYSR
+1078 AANYSR
-1084 AVERSLGLSSVSF
+1084 AVASSLGLPSLSF
-1097 QFIFLRPGVAVDVK
+1097 QFIFLRPGIAVDV
-1111 PDSNKPFRTR
+1111 

>member
-1 MSELLTLADSQ
+1 MSDVLTFADSQ
-12 DRILAETTWDRNVV
+12 DRLLAETTWDRNVV

-71 MKQRLRVQLLRLSEQ
+71 MKQRLRAQLLRLTEQ
-86 AHDMIATFQT
+86 ADDMIATFRT

-102 EQIGER
+102 EQVGER
-108 ARTALEQMEKAQI
+108 ARMALEQMEKAQI

-136 IESELDPSF
+136 LESELDPLF

-159 QWDRWLDDELG
+159 YWDRWLDDELG
-170 SAGLQHDRWRRIL
+170 SAGPQHDRWRRVL
-183 AGTNL
+183 AGSTL
-188 DDLRQITAALAG
+188 DDLRQLTAALAG

-205 NELERQCRS
+205 DELERQCRS
-214 LSLEGALRDW
+214 LPLEGALRDW
-224 AAATQGRAAMLLA
+224 VVATHGRAATLLA
-237 AQDRPKRRKAEQ
+237 AQDQPKRRKVEQ
-249 MLAAAVQLLALL
+249 MLAAAVQSLALL
-261 LEKGPLGLTHL
+261 LKQGPPGLSHL
-272 PQDERAVLE
+272 PQEERAVLE
-281 KELGKAPA
+281 KDLGKAPA
-289 GWDAATFQEAA
+289 GWHAATFQEAA
-300 AIIGLTQQLLMV
+300 SIIGLAQQLLTV

-327 LDQVHHRFLTSG
+327 LAQVHHEFLTSG

-351 ILLRDHPDVRARIKQ
+351 TLLRDHPAVRARIKQ

-392 RAGSHQTSWQ
+392 RAGSHQTAWH

-434 VVNKILAGGGDRYSL
+434 VVEKIRAGGGGVYSL

-463 NNVFDRLFQPAEHV
+463 NNVFDRLFQSAEHV

-494 SVFGAQLRLVTRGE
+494 SVFGAQLRLVTPGE
-508 DDEEFDVQAATRAE
+508 DDEEFDVQVATRAE
-522 AEVLARWLKEELLA
+522 AEALARWLKEELLP
-536 GTTITDRDRRD
+536 GTTVTDRDRRD

-563 QAQVYLDAL
+563 HAQVYLDAL

-584 KHFYRRQEIIDMVN
+584 KHFYRRQEIIDLLN

-620 GGMADRDLLALQQRE
+620 GGMADRELLALQQRE
-635 GLDWLSAWNHP
+635 GLDYRQREWLSAWNHP
-646 QAGMVRRLYERLAEL
+646 QSGMVRRLYERLAEL

-668 PVPDAIDLIF
+668 PVPDTIDLIF
-678 ERLPILELA
+678 DRLPVLELA
-687 AASLHGEQSVAN
+687 AASLHGEQAVAN
-699 LRKIRDMAEALADR
+699 LRKIREMAEALADR

-743 SLDAIRVLTIHKAK
+743 SLDAVRVLTIHKAK

-767 GLHQGSKNPRKGP
+767 GLHQGSKSPRKGP
-780 SVHHDWSSRY
+780 SIHHDWSSRC

-825 MTRARDLLVLSGGQ
+825 MTRARDLLILSGGQ
-839 TTKLGH
+839 TTKPGH

-855 IVDGEGLS
+855 IADEGGLS
-863 TAEQICI
+863 TADQICI
-870 GTSRLTRVIT
+870 GSSRITRVIT
-880 PATVVARRRRQEPLS
+880 PATVASRRRRQEHLS

-920 RRTPRRLTPSS
+920 RTTPRQLTPSS
-931 LAGSRPEA
+931 LAGGRPGA
-939 VLPRTV
+939 VLSRTATA
-945 SGRDADLARIIGV
+945 RDADLSRLVGV
-958 CAHAVLEQWDFTR
+958 CAHAVLEQWDFAR
-971 PHAEICKVIKQT
+971 PREEICTAIKQA
-983 ICRYVAQ
+983 CRRYVAQ
-990 DPLMADVTEDLTK
+990 DNPQWMDNVTEDLMA
-1003 LFEGFL
+1003 LFGSFL
-1009 SSEPYRILQRAT
+1009 SSEPYKRLQRAM

-1035 GQMMEGVIDLIYR
+1035 GQIMEGVIDLIYR
-1048 LDGRIWIADY
+1048 LEDRIWIADY
-1058 KTDDVLT
+1058 KTDDVAA
-1065 EGLQTIAERYRSQ
+1065 EDVQTRADRYRSQ
-1078 AEMYSR
+1078 AESYSR
-1084 AVERSLGLSSVSF
+1084 AVASALGLPSVSF
-1097 QFIFLRPGVAVDVK
+1097 QFIFLRPGIAIDV
-1111 PDSNKPFRTR
+1111 

>member
-1 MSELLTLADSQ
+1 MMSDVLTLADSQ
-12 DRILAETTWDRNVV
+12 GRLLAETTWDRNVV

-41 RILNLLLRE
+41 RTLNLLLRE

-71 MKQRLRVQLLRLSEQ
+71 MKQRLRAQLLRLTEQ
-86 AHDMIATFQT
+86 ADDMIAIFRA

-102 EQIGER
+102 EQVGER
-108 ARTALEQMEKAQI
+108 ARMALEQLEKAQI

-136 IESELDPSF
+136 LESELDPSF

-159 QWDRWLDDELG
+159 SWDRWLDDELG
-170 SAGLQHDRWRRIL
+170 AAGPRHDRWRRVL
-183 AGTNL
+183 AGTTL
-188 DDLRQITAALAG
+188 DDLQQFTAALAG

-205 NELERQCRS
+205 DELERQCRS
-214 LSLEGALRDW
+214 LALEGALRDW
-224 AAATQGRAAMLLA
+224 VAATQGHAATLLA

-249 MLAAAVQLLALL
+249 MLAAAVQSLALL
-261 LEKGPLGLTHL
+261 LKYGPPGLTHL
-272 PQDERAVLE
+272 SQDERAVLE
-281 KELGKAPA
+281 KDLGKAPA
-289 GWDAATFQEAA
+289 GWDELAFQKAAS
-300 AIIGLTQQLLMV
+300 IIRLAQHLLTV

-327 LDQVHHRFLTSG
+327 LHRVQHGFLTSG

-351 ILLRDHPDVRARIKQ
+351 TLLRDHPAVRARIKE

-392 RAGSHQTSWQ
+392 RTGSHQTEWL

-434 VVNKILAGGGDRYSL
+434 VVEKIRAGGGGVYTL
-449 VTNFRSDGAVLDVV
+449 VTNFRSDGSVLDVV
-463 NNVFDRLFQPAEHV
+463 NNVFDRLFQPAEHI

-494 SVFGAQLRLVTRGE
+494 SVSGAQLRLVTPGE

-522 AEVLARWLKEELLA
+522 AEALARWLKEELLA
-536 GTTITDRDRRD
+536 GTTITDRDRRE

-584 KHFYRRQEIIDMVN
+584 KHFYRRQEIIDVVN
-598 LLRVIDNPHDTI
+598 LLRVIDNQHDTI

-620 GGMADRDLLALQQRE
+620 GGMTDRDLLALQQRE
-635 GLDWLSAWNHP
+635 GLDYQQRDRLSAWNHP
-646 QAGMVRRLYERLAEL
+646 QAGIVRRLYERLAEL
-661 HQLAPLR
+661 HQLVPLR

-678 ERLPILELA
+678 DRLPVLELA
-687 AASLHGEQSVAN
+687 AASLHGEQAVAN

-720 FVDLMMTR
+720 FANLMMTR
-728 VSEQPDEAESALAEE
+728 VSEQPDEAESALVEE

-767 GLHQGSKNPRKGP
+767 GLHQGSKIPRKGP
-780 SVHHDWSSRY
+780 SIHHDWSSRC

-805 VDMKMAAR
+805 VDMKVAAR

-839 TTKLGH
+839 TTKPGH

-855 IVDGEGLS
+855 IADEGDPS
-863 TAEQICI
+863 TTDQICI

-880 PATVVARRRRQEPLS
+880 AATVAARRRRQESLS
-895 TIAPRPALGPILIR
+895 TMAPQPALGPILIR
-909 RHARQVEWEER
+909 RHARQVKWEEHR
-920 RRTPRRLTPSS
+920 TTPRRLTPSS
-931 LAGSRPEA
+931 LAGGRPDA
-939 VLPRTV
+939 VSPPAIT
-945 SGRDADLARIIGV
+945 GRDADLSRLVGV
-958 CAHAVLEQWDFTR
+958 CAHAVLEQWDFAR
-971 PHAEICKVIKQT
+971 PRAEICTVIAQA
-983 ICRYVAQ
+983 CRRYVAQ
-990 DPLMADVTEDLTK
+990 DNPQWMNNVTEDLMA
-1003 LFEGFL
+1003 LFGSFL
-1009 SSEPYRILQRAT
+1009 SSKPYRTLQRAT
-1021 VLGREVPFVMPLGE
+1021 VLGREVPFVMPLGK

-1048 LDGRIWIADY
+1048 LDDRIWIADY
-1058 KTDDVLT
+1058 KTDDVVA
-1065 EGLQTIAERYRSQ
+1065 EDVQTRADRYRSQ
-1078 AEMYSR
+1078 ADSYSR
-1084 AVERSLGLSSVSF
+1084 AVTSSLGLPSLSF
-1097 QFIFLRPGVAVDVK
+1097 QFVFLRPGVAVDI
-1111 PDSNKPFRTR
+1111 

>member
-1 MSELLTLADSQ
+1 MMSDVLTLADSQ
-12 DRILAETTWDRNVV
+12 DRLLAETTWDRNVV

-71 MKQRLRVQLLRLSEQ
+71 MKQRLRAQLLRLTEQ
-86 AHDMIATFQT
+86 ADDMIAIFRT

-102 EQIGER
+102 EQVGER

-145 QEDDGSRFK
+145 QEDDGSYFN

-159 QWDRWLDDELG
+159 SWDRWLDDELG
-170 SAGLQHDRWRRIL
+170 SDGPQHDRWRRVL
-183 AGTNL
+183 AGTTL
-188 DDLRQITAALAG
+188 DVLRQFTAALAG

-205 NELERQCRS
+205 DELERQCRY
-214 LSLEGALRDW
+214 LALEGAMRDW
-224 AAATQGRAAMLLA
+224 VAATHGRAATLLA
-237 AQDRPKRRKAEQ
+237 TQDQPKRRKAEQ
-249 MLAAAVQLLALL
+249 MLAAAVQSLALL
-261 LEKGPLGLTHL
+261 LEHGLPGLTHL
-272 PQDERAVLE
+272 SQDERTVLE
-281 KELGKAPA
+281 KDLGKAPA
-289 GWDAATFQEAA
+289 GWDELAFQEAA
-300 AIIGLTQQLLMV
+300 SIIGLAQQLFMV

-320 VTLVRPF
+320 VTLIRSFVHQVR
-327 LDQVHHRFLTSG
+327 HGFLTSG

-344 GLLARAK
+344 GLLARTK
-351 ILLRDHPDVRARIKQ
+351 TLLREHPAVRARIKQ

-392 RAGSHQTSWQ
+392 RIGSHETAWHN
-402 DVDLEPGKLF
+402 VDLEPGKLF

-434 VVNKILAGGGDRYSL
+434 VVEKIRAGGGGVYSL

-463 NNVFDRLFQPAEHV
+463 NNVFDRLFQPVEHI
-477 QPANERLAARPQ
+477 QPANERLVARPQ

-494 SVFGAQLRLVTRGE
+494 SVSGVQLRLVMPGE

-522 AEVLARWLKEELLA
+522 AEALARWLKEELLP
-536 GTTITDRDRRD
+536 GTTVTDRDRRD

-584 KHFYRRQEIIDMVN
+584 KHFYRRQEIIDLVN

-620 GGMADRDLLALQQRE
+620 GGMTDRDLLVLQQRE
-635 GLDWLSAWNHP
+635 GLDYQERDRLSAWNHP
-646 QAGMVRRLYERLAEL
+646 QAGIVRRLYERLAEL

-678 ERLPILELA
+678 DRLPVLELA
-687 AASLHGEQSVAN
+687 AASLHGEQAVAN
-699 LRKIRDMAEALADR
+699 LRKIRELAETLADR

-743 SLDAIRVLTIHKAK
+743 SLDAVRVLTIHKAK

-780 SVHHDWSSRY
+780 SIHHDWSSRC

-839 TTKLGH
+839 TNKPGH

-855 IVDGEGLS
+855 IEDKAGAS
-863 TAEQICI
+863 TADQICI

-880 PATVVARRRRQEPLS
+880 PAMVASRRRRQEPLS
-895 TIAPRPALGPILIR
+895 TMTPRPALGPILIR
-909 RHARQVEWEER
+909 RQARQVEWEER
-920 RRTPRRLTPSS
+920 RTTPRRLTPSS
-931 LAGSRPEA
+931 FAGGRPEA
-939 VLPRTV
+939 VYPRTAT
-945 SGRDADLARIIGV
+945 GRDADLARLIGV

-971 PHAEICKVIKQT
+971 PRAEICTAIEQA
-983 ICRYVAQ
+983 CHRYVAQ
-990 DPLMADVTEDLTK
+990 DHLMPDVAGDLTA
-1003 LFEGFL
+1003 LFGNFL
-1009 SSEPYRILQRAT
+1009 SSEPYKRLQRAT

-1035 GQMMEGVIDLIYR
+1035 GQIMEGVIDLIYR
-1048 LDGRIWIADY
+1048 LDDRIWIADY
-1058 KTDDVLT
+1058 KTDDVA
-1065 EGLQTIAERYRSQ
+1065 AEDVQARTDRYRSQ
-1078 AEMYSR
+1078 ADSYSR
-1084 AVERSLGLSSVSF
+1084 AVANSLGLPSPSF
-1097 QFIFLRPGVAVDVK
+1097 QFVFLRPGIAIEV
-1111 PDSNKPFRTR
+1111 

>member
-1 MSELLTLADSQ
+1 MSDVPTLTDSQ
-12 DRILAETTWDRNVV
+12 DRFLAETTWDRNVV

-50 PNPLAITEIV
+50 PNPLAITEVV

-71 MKQRLRVQLLRLSEQ
+71 MKQRLRAQLLRLTEQ
-86 AHDMIATFQT
+86 TDDLIATFRT
-96 RYHLSA
+96 RYYLSA
-102 EQIGER
+102 EQVIER
-108 ARTALEQMEKAQI
+108 ARTALEQMEKSQI

-136 IESELDPSF
+136 MESEIDPSF
-145 QEDDGSRFK
+145 QEDDGTRFK

-159 QWDRWLDDELG
+159 SWDRWLDDELG
-170 SAGLQHDRWRRIL
+170 SAGPQHDRWRLVL
-183 AGTNL
+183 AGASL
-188 DDLRQITAALAG
+188 DDLQQFTAALAG

-205 NELERQCRS
+205 DELERQCRS
-214 LSLEGALRDW
+214 NSLEGAFRDW
-224 AAATQGRAAMLLA
+224 VVATHGRATTILA

-249 MLAAAVQLLALL
+249 MLAAAVQSLALL
-261 LEKGPLGLTHL
+261 LEEGPAGLAHL
-272 PQDERAVLE
+272 SQDERTVLE
-281 KELGKAPA
+281 KDLGKAPA
-289 GWDAATFQEAA
+289 GWDEDAFQEAA
-300 AIIGLTQQLLMV
+300 SIIGLAQQLLTV

-327 LDQVHHRFLTSG
+327 LDQIHHGFLSSG

-351 ILLRDHPDVRARIKQ
+351 TLLRDHPVVRARIKQ

-392 RAGSHQTSWQ
+392 RAGSHQIAWQ

-434 VVNKILAGGGDRYSL
+434 VVEKIRVGGGGVYSL

-463 NNVFDRLFQPAEHV
+463 NNVFDRLFHPTEHV
-477 QPANERLAARPQ
+477 QPPNERLVVRPQ

-494 SVFGAQLRLVTRGE
+494 SVSGAQLRLVTPGE
-508 DDEEFDVQAATRAE
+508 DEEEFDVQAATRAE
-522 AEVLARWLKEELLA
+522 AEALARWLKEELLA
-536 GTTITDRDRRD
+536 GTTVTDRDRRE

-563 QAQVYLDAL
+563 QAQIYLDAL

-584 KHFYRRQEIIDMVN
+584 KHFYRRQEIIDLVN

-620 GGMADRDLLALQQRE
+620 GGMADRDLLALQQVE
-635 GLDWLSAWNHP
+635 GLDYLQREWLSAWNHP
-646 QAGMVRRLYERLAEL
+646 QAELVGRLYERLAEL
-661 HQLAPLR
+661 RQLVPLR

-678 ERLPILELA
+678 DRLPILELA
-687 AASLHGEQSVAN
+687 AASLHGEQAVAN
-699 LRKIRDMAEALADR
+699 LRKIRDLAEALADR

-743 SLDAIRVLTIHKAK
+743 SLDAVRVLTIHKAK

-767 GLHQGSKNPRKGP
+767 GLHQGSKNARKGP
-780 SVHHDWSSRY
+780 SIHHDWSSRC
-790 YSLQMGGRSNLGAVL
+790 YSLQMGGHSNLGAVL

-839 TTKLGH
+839 TTKPGH

-855 IVDGEGLS
+855 MSDEMTPSADG
-863 TAEQICI
+863 QICI

-880 PATVVARRRRQEPLS
+880 QATVAARRRRLEPLL
-895 TIAPRPALGPILIR
+895 TVAPAPALGPILIR
-909 RHARQVEWEER
+909 RHARQVEWEQR
-920 RRTPRRLTPSS
+920 RTTPRRLTPSS
-931 LAGSRPEA
+931 LTGSKPEA
-939 VLPRTV
+939 LLHRIVTE
-945 SGRDADLARIIGV
+945 RDPDLARLIGV
-958 CAHAVLEQWDFTR
+958 CAHAVLEQWDVTGPR
-971 PHAEICKVIKQT
+971 SEISTAIEQA
-983 ICRYVAQ
+983 CRRYLAQ
-990 DPLMADVTEDLTK
+990 DHPQLMADVMEDLTV
-1003 LFEGFL
+1003 LFESFL
-1009 SSEPYRILQRAT
+1009 SSEPYTRLQRAT
-1021 VLGREVPFVMPLGE
+1021 VLGREVPFVMPSGE
-1035 GQMMEGVIDLIYR
+1035 GQMMEGVIDIIYR
-1048 LDGRIWIADY
+1048 LDDRIWIADY
-1058 KTDDVLT
+1058 KTDDVAA
-1065 EGLQTIAERYRSQ
+1065 EDVQTRADRYRSQ
-1078 AEMYSR
+1078 AETYSR
-1084 AVERSLGLSSVSF
+1084 AVTSSLGLSSLSF
-1097 QFIFLRPGVAVDVK
+1097 QLIFLRPGVAIDL
-1111 PDSNKPFRTR
+1111 

>member
-1 MSELLTLADSQ
+1 MMSDVLTLADSQ
-12 DRILAETTWDRNVV
+12 DRLLAETTWDRNVV

-71 MKQRLRVQLLRLSEQ
+71 MKQRLRAQLLRLTEQ
-86 AHDMIATFQT
+86 ADDMITTFQT

-102 EQIGER
+102 EQIGDR
-108 ARTALEQMEKAQI
+108 ARTALDQMEKAQI

-136 IESELDPSF
+136 LESELNPLF

-154 ELFHS
+154 EMFHS
-159 QWDRWLDDELG
+159 YWDRWLDDELG
-170 SAGLQHDRWRRIL
+170 SAGPQHDRWRRVL
-183 AGTNL
+183 AGTTL
-188 DDLRQITAALAG
+188 DDLQQFAAALAG

-205 NELERQCRS
+205 DELERQCRS
-214 LSLEGALRDW
+214 LVLEGALRDW
-224 AAATQGRAAMLLA
+224 VVTTHGRAATLLA

-249 MLAAAVQLLALL
+249 MLADAVQLLALL
-261 LEKGPLGLTHL
+261 LEHGPPGLAHFL
-272 PQDERAVLE
+272 QDQRTVLE
-281 KELGKAPA
+281 KDLGKAPA
-289 GWDAATFQEAA
+289 GWDELAFQEAA
-300 AIIGLTQQLLMV
+300 SIIGLAQQLLTV

-320 VTLVRPF
+320 MTLVRPF
-327 LDQVHHRFLTSG
+327 LGQVHHGFLSSG

-351 ILLRDHPDVRARIKQ
+351 TLLRDYPAVRARIKQ

-392 RAGSHQTSWQ
+392 RAGSHQTAWY

-434 VVNKILAGGGDRYSL
+434 VVEKIRASGGSVYSL

-463 NNVFDRLFQPAEHV
+463 NNVFDRLFQPAEHI

-494 SVFGAQLRLVTRGE
+494 SVSGAQLRLVTPGE

-522 AEVLARWLKEELLA
+522 AETLARWLKEELLP
-536 GTTITDRDRRD
+536 GTTVMDRNRHE

-552 GHIALIFRKLT
+552 GHIGLIFRKLT

-584 KHFYRRQEIIDMVN
+584 KHFYRRQEIIDLVN
-598 LLRVIDNPHDTI
+598 LLRVIDNQHDTI

-620 GGMADRDLLALQQRE
+620 GGMTDLDLLALRQRE
-635 GLDWLSAWNHP
+635 GLDYQQREWLSAWNHP

-661 HQLAPLR
+661 HQLVPLR

-678 ERLPILELA
+678 DRLPVLELA
-687 AASLHGEQSVAN
+687 AASLHGEQAVAN
-699 LRKIRDMAEALADR
+699 LRKVREMAEALADR

-839 TTKLGH
+839 PTKPGH
-845 DTVLS
+845 DTILS
-850 LLGEA
+850 LLGEVIA
-855 IVDGEGLS
+855 DEGGPS
-863 TAEQICI
+863 SAEQICI
-870 GTSRLTRVIT
+870 GTSQLTRVIT
-880 PATVVARRRRQEPLS
+880 PATVASRRRRQESLS
-895 TIAPRPALGPILIR
+895 TMAPRPALGPILIR

-920 RRTPRRLTPSS
+920 RTTPRRLTPSS
-931 LAGSRPEA
+931 LAGDRPEA
-939 VLPRTV
+939 VPPRTATR
-945 SGRDADLARIIGV
+945 RDADLARLVGV

-971 PHAEICKVIKQT
+971 PRAEICTIIKKA
-983 ICRYVAQ
+983 CRRYVAQ
-990 DPLMADVTEDLTK
+990 DHLMADVTEDLTA
-1003 LFEGFL
+1003 LFESFL
-1009 SSEPYRILQRAT
+1009 SSEPYKTLQRAT

-1035 GQMMEGVIDLIYR
+1035 GQIMEGVIDLIYR
-1048 LDGRIWIADY
+1048 LDDRIWIADY
-1058 KTDDVLT
+1058 KTNDVAA
-1065 EGLQTIAERYRSQ
+1065 EDLQAIADRYRSQ
-1078 AEMYSR
+1078 ADSYSR
-1084 AVERSLGLSSVSF
+1084 AVASSLGLPSLAF
-1097 QFIFLRPGVAVDVK
+1097 QFIFLRPGIAIDV
-1111 PDSNKPFRTR
+1111 

>member
-1 MSELLTLADSQ
+1 MSEVLTLADSQ
-12 DRILAETTWDRNVV
+12 DRMLAETTWDRNVV
-26 VVAGAGTGKT
+26 VIAGAGTGKT

-41 RILNLLLRE
+41 RILNLILRE

-86 AHDMIATFQT
+86 DDDMIVTFQT
-96 RYHLSA
+96 RYHISA
-102 EQIGER
+102 EQVVER

-136 IESELDPSF
+136 IESVIDPLF

-159 QWDRWLDDELG
+159 SWDRWLDDELG
-170 SAGLQHDRWRRIL
+170 SAGPQHDRWRRVL
-183 AGTNL
+183 AGTTL
-188 DDLRQITAALAG
+188 DDLQKFIAALAG

-205 NELERQCRS
+205 DELERQCRS
-214 LSLEGALRDW
+214 LALEGALRDW
-224 AAATQGRAAMLLA
+224 VVATHGRAAMLLA

-249 MLAAAVQLLALL
+249 MLAAAVQSLALL
-261 LEKGPLGLTHL
+261 LEEGSPGRAHLT
-272 PQDERAVLE
+272 QDERAFLE
-281 KELGKAPA
+281 KDLGKAPA
-289 GWDAATFQEAA
+289 GWDAAAFQEAA
-300 AIIGLTQQLLMV
+300 SIIGLAQQLLTV
-312 DQSYFQEV
+312 DQPYFQEV

-327 LDQVHHRFLTSG
+327 LDQVRHRFLTSG

-351 ILLRDHPDVRARIKQ
+351 ILLRDHPVVRARIKQ

-402 DVDLEPGKLF
+402 DVNLEPGKLF

-434 VVNKILAGGGDRYSL
+434 VVEKILAGGGVGYSL
-449 VTNFRSDGAVLDVV
+449 VTNFRSDGAVLDVI

-489 RKPEV
+489 RRPEV
-494 SVFGAQLRLVTRGE
+494 SVFGAQLRLVTPGE
-508 DDEEFDVQAATRAE
+508 EDEEFDVQAATRAE
-522 AEVLARWLKEELLA
+522 AEALARWLKEELLA
-536 GTTITDRDRRD
+536 GTTIMDRERRE
-547 GPLQP
+547 GSLQP

-572 RRYDIAYITDGE
+572 RRYGIAYITDGE
-584 KHFYRRQEIIDMVN
+584 KHFYRRQEIIDLVN

-620 GGMADRDLLALQQRE
+620 GGMADRDLLALQQME
-635 GLDWLSAWNHP
+635 GLDYRQREWLSAWNHP
-646 QAGMVRRLYERLAEL
+646 QAGMVGRLYERLAEL
-661 HQLAPLR
+661 HQRAPLR

-687 AASLHGEQSVAN
+687 AASLHGEQAVAN
-699 LRKIRDMAEALADR
+699 LRKIRDMAETLADR
-713 PHLTLTG
+713 PHLTLSG

-728 VSEQPDEAESALAEE
+728 LSEQPDEAESALAEE
-743 SLDAIRVLTIHKAK
+743 SPDAIRVLTIHKAK

-780 SVHHDWSSRY
+780 SIHHDWSSRC
-790 YSLQMGGRSNLGAVL
+790 YSLQMGGRSNVGAVL

-825 MTRARDLLVLSGGQ
+825 MTRARDLLILSGGL
-839 TTKLGH
+839 TTKPGH

-855 IVDGEGLS
+855 IVDEGSPS
-863 TAEQICI
+863 TPDQICV

-880 PATVVARRRRQEPLS
+880 PATAVARRRRQESLS

-909 RHARQVEWEER
+909 RQARQVEREQR
-920 RRTPRRLTPSS
+920 RSTPRRVTPSS
-931 LAGSRPEA
+931 LTGDRPDS
-939 VLPRTV
+939 VFPRTAV
-945 SGRDADLARIIGV
+945 MRDADLGRLVGV
-958 CAHAVLEQWDFTR
+958 CAHSVLEQWDFTR
-971 PHAEICKVIKQT
+971 PRAEICTVIEQV
-983 ICRYVAQ
+983 CRRFVEQ
-990 DPLMADVTEDLTK
+990 DHPHFMADVIVDLTM
-1003 LFEGFL
+1003 LFRSFL
-1009 SSEPYRILQRAT
+1009 SSEPYKRLQRAT
-1021 VLGREVPFVMPLGE
+1021 VLGREVPFVMSLGE
-1035 GQMMEGVIDLIYR
+1035 GQIMEGVIDLIYR
-1048 LDGRIWIADY
+1048 LDDRIWIADY
-1058 KTDDVLT
+1058 KTDNVAAED
-1065 EGLQTIAERYRSQ
+1065 LQAIAERYRPQVES
-1078 AEMYSR
+1078 YSR
-1084 AVERSLGLSSVSF
+1084 AVASALGLPSPSF
-1097 QFIFLRPGVAVDVK
+1097 QFVFLRPGIAIDV
-1111 PDSNKPFRTR
+1111 

>member
-1 MSELLTLADSQ
+1 MSDALTLTDSQ
-12 DRILAETTWDRNVV
+12 DRFLAETTWDRNVV

-50 PNPLAITEIV
+50 PSPLAITEIV

-71 MKQRLRVQLLRLSEQ
+71 MKQRLRAQLLRLTDQ
-86 AHDMIATFQT
+86 ADELIDIFRT

-108 ARTALEQMEKAQI
+108 AGMALEQMEKAQI

-136 IESELDPSF
+136 MESGIDPSF

-159 QWDRWLDDELG
+159 CWDRWLDDELG
-170 SAGLQHDRWRRIL
+170 SSGPQHDRWRLVL
-183 AGTNL
+183 AGTTL
-188 DDLRQITAALAG
+188 DDLRQFTAALAG

-205 NELERQCRS
+205 DELTRQCRS

-224 AAATQGRAAMLLA
+224 VRATQGRAATILA

-249 MLAAAVQLLALL
+249 MLAAAVRSLELL
-261 LEKGPLGLTHL
+261 LEKGPSGFEDLA
-272 PQDERAVLE
+272 QDERAVLE
-281 KELGKAPA
+281 KDLGKAPA
-289 GWDAATFQEAA
+289 GWDEVTFQEADS
-300 AIIGLTQQLLMV
+300 IIGLAQQLLSV

-327 LDQVHHRFLTSG
+327 LDLVQRRFLTSG

-351 ILLRDHPDVRARIKQ
+351 TLLRDHPSVRARIKQ
-366 TYRAI
+366 AYRAI

-392 RAGSHQTSWQ
+392 RAGSHQTAWHE
-402 DVDLEPGKLF
+402 VDLEPGKLF

-434 VVNKILAGGGDRYSL
+434 VVEKIRAGGGGIYSL

-463 NNVFDRLFQPAEHV
+463 NNVFDRLFHPTEHV
-477 QPANERLAARPQ
+477 QPANERLAVRPQ

-494 SVFGAQLRLVTRGE
+494 SVSGAQLRLVTPGE
-508 DDEEFDVQAATRAE
+508 EDEEFDVQAATRAE
-522 AEVLARWLKEELLA
+522 AEALARWLKEELLA
-536 GTTITDRDRRD
+536 STTVTDRERRE

-572 RRYDIAYITDGE
+572 RRYDISYITDGE
-584 KHFYRRQEIIDMVN
+584 KHFYRRQEIIDLVN

-620 GGMADRDLLALQQRE
+620 GGLADRDLLALQQIE
-635 GLDWLSAWNHP
+635 GLDYQQREGLSAWNHP
-646 QAGMVRRLYERLAEL
+646 QAELVGRLYARLAEL

-678 ERLPILELA
+678 DRLPVLELA
-687 AASLHGEQSVAN
+687 AASLHGEQAVAN
-699 LRKIRDMAEALADR
+699 LRKTRDMAEALADR

-720 FVDLMMTR
+720 FIDLMMTR

-743 SLDAIRVLTIHKAK
+743 SLDAVRVLTIHKAK

-767 GLHQGSKNPRKGP
+767 GLHQGSKNLRKGP
-780 SVHHDWSSRY
+780 SIHHDWSSRC
-790 YSLQMGGRSNLGAVL
+790 YSLQMGGRSNLGALL

-839 TTKLGH
+839 TSKPGH

-855 IVDGEGLS
+855 MTDEAAPS
-863 TAEQICI
+863 ADNQICI

-880 PATVVARRRRQEPLS
+880 QASVAVRRRRQEPLS
-895 TIAPRPALGPILIR
+895 AMAQKPALGPILIR
-909 RHARQVEWEER
+909 RQARKVEWETR
-920 RRTPRRLTPSS
+920 RTTPRRLTPSS
-931 LAGSRPEA
+931 LPGRKPEA
-939 VLPRTV
+939 HSSRAGT
-945 SGRDADLARIIGV
+945 GREADLSRLIGIS
-958 CAHAVLEQWDFTR
+958 AHAVLEKFDFTGPR
-971 PHAEICKVIKQT
+971 VEIGTVIEQAIRHT
-983 ICRYVAQ
+983 VAR
-990 DPLMADVTEDLTK
+990 DHPELMAAVREDLTL
-1003 LFEGFL
+1003 LFENFL
-1009 SSEPYRILQRAT
+1009 SSEPYRSLQRAT

-1035 GQMMEGVIDLIYR
+1035 GQTMEGVIDLIYR
-1048 LDGRIWIADY
+1048 LDDRIWIADY
-1058 KTDDVLT
+1058 KTDDVVA
-1065 EGLQTIAERYRSQ
+1065 GDVPSRVARYRPQ
-1078 AEMYSR
+1078 AESYAR
-1084 AVERSLGLSSVSF
+1084 AVATALGLSSVSS
-1097 QFIFLRPGVAVDVK
+1097 QLIFLRPGVAVDI
-1111 PDSNKPFRTR
+1111 

>member
-1 MSELLTLADSQ
+1 MSESPTLTDSQ
-12 DRILAETTWDRNVV
+12 DRLLAETTWDRNVV

-50 PNPLAITEIV
+50 PSPLAITEIV

-71 MKQRLRVQLLRLSEQ
+71 MKQRLRAQLLRLTQQADEQ
-86 AHDMIATFQT
+86 IDVFRT

-102 EQIGER
+102 EQVGER

-136 IESELDPSF
+136 LESELDPSF

-159 QWDRWLDDELG
+159 CWDRWLDDELG
-170 SAGLQHDRWRRIL
+170 SAGPQHDRWRRVL
-183 AGTNL
+183 AGTTL
-188 DDLRQITAALAG
+188 DDLRQFTAALAG

-205 NELERQCRS
+205 DELEHQCRS
-214 LSLEGALRDW
+214 SSLEGALRGW
-224 AAATQGRAAMLLA
+224 IAATYGRAVTLLA
-237 AQDRPKRRKAEQ
+237 AQDRPKRRKAEN
-249 MLAAAVQLLALL
+249 MLAAAVQSLALL
-261 LEKGPLGLTHL
+261 LEEGPSGLAHL

-281 KELGKAPA
+281 KDLGKAPA
-289 GWDAATFQEAA
+289 GWDEAA
-300 AIIGLTQQLLMV
+300 FQGAASIIGLAQQFLTV
-312 DQSYFQEV
+312 DQLYFQEV
-320 VTLVRPF
+320 ITLVRPF
-327 LDQVHHRFLTSG
+327 LHQVRHGFLTSG

-344 GLLARAK
+344 GLLAQAK
-351 ILLRDHPDVRARIKQ
+351 TLLRDHPAVRARIKQ

-392 RAGSHQTSWQ
+392 RAGSHQTAWH

-434 VVNKILAGGGDRYSL
+434 VVAKIRAGGGGVYSL

-494 SVFGAQLRLVTRGE
+494 SVSGAQLRLVTPGE

-522 AEVLARWLKEELLA
+522 AEALARWLKEELLP
-536 GTTITDRDRRD
+536 GTTVTDRDRRE

-584 KHFYRRQEIIDMVN
+584 KHFYRRQEIIDLVN

-620 GGMADRDLLALQQRE
+620 GGITDRDLLALQQIE
-635 GLDWLSAWNHP
+635 GLVYQQRERLSAWNHP

-687 AASLHGEQSVAN
+687 AASLHGEQAVAN
-699 LRKIRDMAEALADR
+699 LRKIRDMAETLADR

-728 VSEQPDEAESALAEE
+728 VSEQPDEAESALSEE
-743 SLDAIRVLTIHKAK
+743 SLDAVRVLTIHKAK

-767 GLHQGSKNPRKGP
+767 GLHQGSKNLRKGP
-780 SVHHDWSSRY
+780 SIHHDWSSRC

-839 TTKLGH
+839 TTKPGH

-850 LLGEA
+850 LLGETIA
-855 IVDGEGLS
+855 DGESLS
-863 TAEQICI
+863 TADQICV

-909 RHARQVEWEER
+909 RQARQVEWEQR
-920 RRTPRRLTPSS
+920 RSTPRRVTPSS
-931 LAGSRPEA
+931 LTGDRPDA
-939 VLPRTV
+939 VMPRTAT
-945 SGRDADLARIIGV
+945 GRGSDLARLIGV
-958 CAHAVLEQWDFTR
+958 CAHAVLEQWDFNR
-971 PHAEICKVIKQT
+971 PCTEICTVIEQT
-983 ICRYVAQ
+983 CRRVVAQ
-990 DPLMADVTEDLTK
+990 DHPHLMAGVIEDLTM
-1003 LFEGFL
+1003 LFRSFL
-1009 SSEPYRILQRAT
+1009 SSEPCKKLQRAT
-1021 VLGREVPFVMPLGE
+1021 VLGREVPFVMPEGE

-1048 LDGRIWIADY
+1048 LEDRIWIADY
-1058 KTDDVLT
+1058 KTDDVA
-1065 EGLQTIAERYRSQ
+1065 AEDVQARADHYRSQ
-1078 AEMYSR
+1078 ADSYSR
-1084 AVERSLGLSSVSF
+1084 AVASSLGLPSLSF
-1097 QFIFLRPGVAVDVK
+1097 QFVFLRPGIAIDV
-1111 PDSNKPFRTR
+1111 